1 MRIATVTLA
10 AAAAAAAALMAAGSA
25 LAAGK
30 VTDVDF
36 IKASRCRG
44 IATSST
50 ADTADLD
57 AWLKAA
63 RRTRT
68 TSVMDRAA
76 VAEDAGRREAKT
88 TNAERKARLATEL
101 NGPCQAFK
109 G

>member
-1 MRIATVTLA
+1 MRIAVITLT
-10 AAAAAAAALMAAGSA
+10 AAAALMAAGSA
-25 LAAGK
+25 LAAAQ

-44 IATSST
+44 IATSAA

-57 AWLKAA
+57 AWLKTASKSRSTA
-63 RRTRT
+63 
-68 TSVMDRAA
+68 VMDKAA

-101 NGPCQAFK
+101 GGPCQVFK

>member
-10 AAAAAAAALMAAGSA
+10 AAAALMAAGSA
-25 LAAGK
+25 MAAAQ

-44 IATSST
+44 IATSS
-50 ADTADLD
+50 AVDTADLD

-63 RRTRT
+63 RRSRT

-101 NGPCQAFK
+101 SGPCQAFK

>member
-1 MRIATVTLA
+1 MRIAAITLA
-10 AAAAAAAALMAAGSA
+10 AAAALMTAGSA
-25 LAAGK
+25 LAAAQ

-44 IATSST
+44 IATSAA

-57 AWLKAA
+57 AWLKSASK
-63 RRTRT
+63 TR
-68 TSVMDRAA
+68 SMAVMDKAS

-88 TNAERKARLATEL
+88 TNAERKARLANEL
-101 NGPCQAFK
+101 SGPCQAFK

>member
-10 AAAAAAAALMAAGSA
+10 ATAAALMFAGSA
-25 LAAGK
+25 LAAAK

-36 IKASRCRG
+36 IKASRCHG
-44 IATSST
+44 IAISS
-50 ADTADLD
+50 AAETADLD

-63 RRTRT
+63 SKARSA
-68 TSVMDRAA
+68 SVMDKAS
-76 VAEDAGRREAKT
+76 VAEHSGRREAKT

-101 NGPCQAFK
+101 SGPCQAFK

>member
-1 MRIATVTLA
+1 MRIATATLA
-10 AAAAAAAALMAAGSA
+10 AVAALMAAGSA
-25 LAAGK
+25 LAAAQ
-30 VTDVDF
+30 VTDVDY

-44 IATSST
+44 IAISAA

-63 RRTRT
+63 SKSRSM
-68 TSVMDRAA
+68 SVMDKAA

-101 NGPCQAFK
+101 SGPCQAFK

>member
-1 MRIATVTLA
+1 MRIAAITLA
-10 AAAAAAAALMAAGSA
+10 AAATLMAAGSA
-25 LAAGK
+25 LAAVQ

-44 IATSST
+44 IAKSAA

-63 RRTRT
+63 GKSR
-68 TSVMDRAA
+68 SMAVMDQAA
-76 VAEDAGRREAKT
+76 VAEDAGRRQAKT
-88 TNAERKARLATEL
+88 TNAERKARLAVEL
-101 NGPCQAFK
+101 GGPCQAFK

>member
-1 MRIATVTLA
+1 MRIATVTL
-10 AAAAAAAALMAAGSA
+10 AAAAAALMAAGSA

-44 IATSST
+44 IAIST
-50 ADTADLD
+50 AADTAGLD

-63 RRTRT
+63 SKSRTMT
-68 TSVMDRAA
+68 VIDKAA
-76 VAEDAGRREAKT
+76 AAEDSGRREAKT
-88 TNAERKARLATEL
+88 TNAERKARLAVEL
-101 NGPCQAFK
+101 SGPCQAFK